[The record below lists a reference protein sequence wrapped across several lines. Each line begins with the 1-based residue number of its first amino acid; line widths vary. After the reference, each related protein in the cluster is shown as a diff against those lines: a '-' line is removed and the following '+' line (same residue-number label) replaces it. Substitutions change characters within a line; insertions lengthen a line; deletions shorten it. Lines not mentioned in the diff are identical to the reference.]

1 MVIYMWDVQML
12 KKEMWRDI
20 KVHVF
25 KKFKFSNRESISD
38 DYSNKVKSNIVSS
51 FNIKKYQN
59 VML

>member
-1 MVIYMWDVQML
+1 MYL
-12 KKEMWRDI
+12 TKKEMWRDI

-38 DYSNKVKSNIVSS
+38 DCSNKVKSNIVSS

>member
-38 DYSNKVKSNIVSS
+38 CSNKVKSSIVSS